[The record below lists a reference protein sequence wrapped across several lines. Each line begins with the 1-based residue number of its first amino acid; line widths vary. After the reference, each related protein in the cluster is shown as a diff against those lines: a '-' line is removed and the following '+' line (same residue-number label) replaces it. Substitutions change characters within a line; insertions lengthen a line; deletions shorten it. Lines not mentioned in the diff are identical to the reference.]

1 MEDRAPHR
9 QGTAADTPVLEMRGV
24 TKRFGAV
31 VANDDIS
38 LSLGRGEVLGLLGEN
53 GAGKSTLMKILF
65 GLYTADSGE
74 VLVDGAP
81 VRIASPRDAVD
92 LRIGMVH
99 QHFVLVGPLS
109 VAENVVL
116 GAEPGAAGLF
126 DRGAAEQRVA
136 DLAARYGLAVD
147 PSARV
152 GDLSVGV
159 QQRVEILKAL
169 YREAR
174 ILILDEP
181 TAVLTPQESHELF
194 RVLRGL
200 VDQGLSII
208 LITHKLGELK
218 QAADRITVIRDGRV
232 IATVPGAGT
241 SEGELARLMVGREVK
256 LAGRRAAAALG
267 VTTDAAEE
275 PAGGADAAGPGGAT
289 AAGAATAGGGAT
301 AAGAGA
307 AAAGGAGA
315 GAARAGG
322 VAAGAADA
330 GVPAAA
336 AAGGVREDGGERP
349 VRLSARG
356 LVVAGVGGA
365 TAVHG
370 VDLAVRGGEILA
382 IAGVDGNGQVELAE
396 ALAGTRPARAGVV
409 ELDGPVVSRLGAAQR
424 GERGL
429 AYIPE
434 DRSTKG
440 LVRDFTVAENMT
452 VKTFDEPPFSRLGW
466 LRPGAIRRFA
476 ARLVQAFDVRPAD
489 PDARAGSLSGGNQ
502 QKAVVARELTGEPG
516 VVIAAQPTRGVD
528 VGAIEF
534 LHARL
539 LAERDRGAAILL
551 LSLELDEIRAL
562 ADRILVI
569 AGGRVVGELDADRA
583 TDEQLGLLMAGRE
596 MAPVGGALD
605 PGDAAAGGRGTA
617 ADGHPPGSAPL

>member
-1 MEDRAPHR
+1 
-9 QGTAADTPVLEMRGV
+9 MRGV
-24 TKRFGAV
+24 TKRFGPV

-126 DRGAAEQRVA
+126 DRGAAERQVA

-152 GDLSVGV
+152 ADLSVGV

-232 IATVPGAGT
+232 IATVPAAGT

-267 VTTDAAEE
+267 VTATPPEPPPSAPRAA
-275 PAGGADAAGPGGAT
+275 APGGAT
-289 AAGAATAGGGAT
+289 AAGAGMPGAGAPGGAS
-301 AAGAGA
+301 AAGAGLPGGA
-307 AAAGGAGA
+307 GGAGGAGA
-315 GAARAGG
+315 ALRGG
-322 VAAGAADA
+322 GDPTADGPAVAGAGA
-330 GVPAAA
+330 VPE
-336 AAGGVREDGGERP
+336 GGGGP

-356 LVVAGVGGA
+356 LVVAGVGGG

-396 ALAGTRPARAGVV
+396 ALAGTRPSRGGVV
-409 ELDGPVVSRLGAAQR
+409 ELDGQDVSRLGAAERR
-424 GERGL
+424 GRGL

-466 LRPGAIRRFA
+466 LRPAAIRRFA

-539 LAERDRGAAILL
+539 LAERERGAAILL

-569 AGGRVVGELDADRA
+569 AGGRFVGELDADRA
-583 TDEQLGLLMAGRE
+583 TDEQLGLLMASRE
-596 MAPVGGALD
+596 MAPVGAALD
-605 PGDAAAGGRGTA
+605 PGDADDGGR
-617 ADGHPPGSAPL
+617 PPGGAPL